1 MPTFE
6 FNVKIEAENKEE
18 AREVLL
24 SMFDIMKTIR
34 KESSTKEFIEFGTK
48 LKAKPSLVNKAK
60 FFM

>member
-6 FNVKIEAENKEE
+6 FNVKIEADNKEE